1 MSAPQSTSKKS
12 PYRAAFAA
20 MTVAML
26 VACSQGEGDKP
37 GLGVDVN
44 VKVDI
49 KSAEKT
55 LEEAKA
61 ADQAFSDYAQ
71 TAGMAEAF
79 AKYMDAVDGKLISP
93 GAVTTGT
100 ADIRKAFEA
109 WPQGLK
115 MTWAPDM
122 GHGSASGDLAV
133 TSGRWV
139 RERESK
145 VVAEGR
151 YVTVWRK
158 NEAGEWK
165 GVIDIGA
172 PDPTPAPEPKPDLE
186 GRPG

>member
-1 MSAPQSTSKKS
+1 MKRN

-20 MTVAML
+20 MTVALL

-37 GLGVDVN
+37 VLGVDVKVN
-44 VKVDI
+44 VDT
-49 KSAEKT
+49 KSAEKS

-61 ADQAFSDYAQ
+61 ADVAFSDYAQ

-79 AKYMDAVDGKLISP
+79 GKYMDAVDGKLISP
-93 GAVTTGT
+93 GSVTTGS
-100 ADIRKAFEA
+100 AEIRKGFES
-109 WPQGLK
+109 WPPGLK

-133 TSGRWV
+133 TSGRWK
-139 RERESK
+139 REREGK
-145 VVAEGR
+145 IVAEGR

-165 GVIDIGA
+165 GVIDVGA
-172 PDPTPAPEPKPDLE
+172 PDPAPTPDPKPDLE